1 MDQIKIGKFI
11 AERRRER
18 KLTQAQLGEL
28 LSITDRAVSK
38 WERGLSLPDSSIMV
52 KLCEILEITVN
63 ELLCGEKIEMPE
75 NEKLIN
81 ENIIELLKQKERADR
96 SLLFLEIIIG
106 VMSTVLL
113 LGSTLIAG
121 LIQMP
126 DWQRIVI
133 IACGFAVSIVGIVF
147 ALRIEQIAGYYEC
160 KHCGR
165 RYVPAYKN
173 MLFAM
178 HFGRT
183 RYMKCPKCGKM
194 SWQKKV
200 ISKEPINDD
209 K

>member
-75 NEKLIN
+75 NEKMIN

-106 VMSTVLL
+106 VMSTILL

-160 KHCGR
+160 KHCGH

-183 RYMKCPKCGKM
+183 RFMKCPKCGKM

-200 ISKEPINDD
+200 ISKEPINAD

>member
-75 NEKLIN
+75 NEKMIN
-81 ENIIELLKQKERADR
+81 ENIIELLKQKERSDR

-106 VMSTVLL
+106 VMSVILL

-160 KHCGR
+160 KHCGH
-165 RYVPAYKN
+165 RYFRKAP
-173 MLFAM
+173 
-178 HFGRT
+178 
-183 RYMKCPKCGKM
+183 
-194 SWQKKV
+194 
-200 ISKEPINDD
+200 
-209 K
+209 

>member
-11 AERRRER
+11 AEHRRER

-81 ENIIELLKQKERADR
+81 ENIIELLKQKERSDR

-106 VMSTVLL
+106 VMSVVLL

-160 KHCGR
+160 KHCGH
-165 RYVPAYKN
+165 RYVPAYKTV
-173 MLFAM
+173 LFAM

-200 ISKEPINDD
+200 ISKEPINAD

>member
-75 NEKLIN
+75 NEKMIN
-81 ENIIELLKQKERADR
+81 ENIIELLKQKERSDR

-106 VMSTVLL
+106 VMSTILL

-160 KHCGR
+160 KHCGH
-165 RYVPAYKN
+165 RYVPAYKTV
-173 MLFAM
+173 LFAM

-200 ISKEPINDD
+200 ISKEPINAD